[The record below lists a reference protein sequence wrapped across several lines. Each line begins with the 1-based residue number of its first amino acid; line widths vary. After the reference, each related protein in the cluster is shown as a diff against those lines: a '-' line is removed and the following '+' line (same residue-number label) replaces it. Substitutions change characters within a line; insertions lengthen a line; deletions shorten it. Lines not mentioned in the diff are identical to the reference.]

1 MIELI
6 AKCGSTYIAKVQEGS
21 FLMVDVDQ
29 PTDYGYAW
37 SPDVFIR
44 FNPYFVNTS
53 KIDEDAQQRIQV
65 LLDSG
70 KLPATD
76 HDVMDKPPQR

>member
-21 FLMVDVDQ
+21 FLMVYVDQ

-53 KIDEDAQQRIQV
+53 KIDEDARQRIQA

-70 KLPATD
+70 KLPGTKKNTVEA
-76 HDVMDKPPQR
+76 QSQ

>member
-6 AKCGSTYIAKVQEGS
+6 AKCGSTYIAKVQEKS

-29 PTDYGYAW
+29 PTDYRYAW

-44 FNPYFVNTS
+44 FNPYFVSTS
-53 KIDEDAQQRIQV
+53 RIDEGARQRIQA

>member
-6 AKCGSTYIAKVQEGS
+6 AKCGSTYIAKVQEKS

-53 KIDEDAQQRIQV
+53 KIDEDARQRIQA

-70 KLPATD
+70 KLPGTKKNTVEA
-76 HDVMDKPPQR
+76 QSQ

>member
-53 KIDEDAQQRIQV
+53 KIDEDAQQRIQA

-70 KLPATD
+70 KLPGTKKNTVEA
-76 HDVMDKPPQR
+76 HSQ